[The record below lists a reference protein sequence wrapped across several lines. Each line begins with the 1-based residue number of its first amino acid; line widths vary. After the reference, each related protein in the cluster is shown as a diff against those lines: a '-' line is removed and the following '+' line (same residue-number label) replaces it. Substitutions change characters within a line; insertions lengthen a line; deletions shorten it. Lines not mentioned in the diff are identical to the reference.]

1 MKTGPP
7 PGYHVFQRTQTIFKI
22 RRAITRTN
30 VLTKFHEDWTIN
42 GTSKSVKK
50 FLLQFYSHIWE
61 TAPHPGGHV
70 FQRNWTI
77 FELSGEII
85 KTNAIPKFHEDW
97 TINVTSIVLTSAS
110 LIWPSDIDFEL
121 MWPSLDLN
129 EVIIGTNLWTKF
141 MKIIKTMWP
150 LQC

>member
-50 FLLQFYSHIWE
+50 FLLQFYSHIWK
-61 TAPHPGGHV
+61 TAPHPGGH
-70 FQRNWTI
+70 
-77 FELSGEII
+77 
-85 KTNAIPKFHEDW
+85 TNAIPKFHEDW
-97 TINVTSIVLTSAS
+97 TINVTSIV
-110 LIWPSDIDFEL
+110 
-121 MWPSLDLN
+121 LDLN

-141 MKIIKTMWP
+141 MKIIKTM
-150 LQC
+150 QNVNNGQRTTDKR